1 MYKHIL
7 LPTDGSRLSG
17 KAIKQGIQLAKSLG
31 ANITAF
37 NVVLPYQQLMMDD
50 GLMAATTVD
59 FQKRFYEDSLK
70 RSNLLVDKIKAEA
83 KAAGVKCEGVTA
95 TSSVPYEAIVK
106 QARKSKCDLIMMAS
120 HGRKGLSSIL
130 LGSETSKVL
139 THSTVPVLVV
149 R

>member
-31 ANITAF
+31 ADITAF

-59 FQKRFYEDSLK
+59 FQKRFYDDSLK
-70 RSNLLVDKIKAEA
+70 RSNLLVDKIKAEVRGRYGYQQRA
-83 KAAGVKCEGVTA
+83 VRGDRQASQKIQMRPDHDGVSRPQRTVEHFARQRNLQGPHAFDRAGIGGT
-95 TSSVPYEAIVK
+95 
-106 QARKSKCDLIMMAS
+106 
-120 HGRKGLSSIL
+120 
-130 LGSETSKVL
+130 L
-139 THSTVPVLVV
+139 TD
-149 R
+149 

>member
-31 ANITAF
+31 ANLTAI
-37 NVVLPYQQLMMDD
+37 NVVLPYQQLIMDD
-50 GLMAATTVD
+50 GLMAPTSVD
-59 FQKRFYEDSLK
+59 FQKRFYDDSLK
-70 RSNLLVDKIKAEA
+70 RSNLLLDKIKAEA
-83 KAAGVKCEGVTA
+83 KAADVKCEGVTI

>member
-17 KAIKQGIQLAKSLG
+17 KAIKQGIKLAKSLG
-31 ANITAF
+31 ANLTAI
-37 NVVLPYQQLMMDD
+37 NVVLPYQQLIMDD
-50 GLMAATTVD
+50 GLMAPTSVD
-59 FQKRFYEDSLK
+59 FQKRFYDDSLK
-70 RSNLLVDKIKAEA
+70 RSNLLLDKIKAEA
-83 KAAGVKCEGVTA
+83 QAADVKCEGVTI

-120 HGRKGLSSIL
+120 HGRKGLASML

>member
-7 LPTDGSRLSG
+7 LPTDGSRISG
-17 KAIKQGIQLAKSLG
+17 KAVKQCIQLAKSLG
-31 ANITAF
+31 AKITAI
-37 NVVLPYQQLMMDD
+37 NVVLPYQQLIMDD
-50 GLMAATTVD
+50 GLMAPTSVD

-83 KAAGVKCEGVTA
+83 KTAGVECEGIAT

-106 QARKSKCDLIMMAS
+106 QARKSRCDLIVMAS

>member
-31 ANITAF
+31 AQVTAV
-37 NVVLPYQQLMMDD
+37 NVVMAYQQLIMDEAMMVP
-50 GLMAATTVD
+50 TSVD

-70 RSNLLVDKIKAEA
+70 RSNLLLDKIKAEA
-83 KAAGVKCEGVTA
+83 KAAGVTCEGVTI

>member
-7 LPTDGSRLSG
+7 LPTDGSKLSG
-17 KAIKQGIQLAKSLG
+17 KAIKQGIQLAKSLR
-31 ANITAF
+31 AKVTAV
-37 NVVLPYQQLMMDD
+37 NAVAAYQQLIMDE
-50 GLMAATTVD
+50 GLMAPTAAE
-59 FQKRFYEDSLK
+59 FQKRFYDDSVK
-70 RSNLLVDKIKAEA
+70 RSKLLLDKVKAEA
-83 KAAGVKCEGVTA
+83 KAAGVKCEGITI
-95 TSSVPYEAIVK
+95 TSSVPYDAIVK

-139 THSTVPVLVV
+139 THSTLPVLVV

>member
-50 GLMAATTVD
+50 GLMASTTVD

-83 KAAGVKCEGVTA
+83 NAAGVKCEGVTT

>member
-7 LPTDGSRLSG
+7 LPTDGSKLSG
-17 KAIKQGIQLAKSLG
+17 KAIKQGIQLAKSQG
-31 ANITAF
+31 AKVTAI
-37 NVVLPYQQLMMDD
+37 NVVPAYQQLFMDE
-50 GLMAATTVD
+50 GLMAPTAAG

-70 RSNLLVDKIKAEA
+70 RSNLLLDKIKAQA
-83 KAAGVKCEGVTA
+83 KAAGVKCEGVTI
-95 TSSVPYEAIVK
+95 TSSVPYDAIVK

-139 THSTVPVLVV
+139 THSTLPVLVV

>member
-17 KAIKQGIQLAKSLG
+17 KAVKQGIQLAKSLG
-31 ANITAF
+31 AQVTAV
-37 NVVLPYQQLMMDD
+37 NVVMAYQQLIMDEAMMVP
-50 GLMAATTVD
+50 TSVD

-70 RSNLLVDKIKAEA
+70 RSNLLLDKIKAEA
-83 KAAGVKCEGVTA
+83 KAADVKCEGVTI

-120 HGRKGLSSIL
+120 HGRKGLASIL
-130 LGSETSKVL
+130 LGSETAKVL
-139 THSTVPVLVV
+139 THSTIPVLVV

>member
-31 ANITAF
+31 ANITAL

-59 FQKRFYEDSLK
+59 FQKRFYDDSLK

>member
-7 LPTDGSRLSG
+7 LPTDGSKLSG
-17 KAIKQGIQLAKSLG
+17 KAIKQGIQLAKSLR
-31 ANITAF
+31 AKVTAIHA
-37 NVVLPYQQLMMDD
+37 VPAYQQLIMEE
-50 GLMAATTVD
+50 GLMAPTAAGI
-59 FQKRFYEDSLK
+59 QKRFYEDSLK
-70 RSNLLVDKIKAEA
+70 RSNLLLDKIKAEA
-83 KAAGVKCEGVTA
+83 KAAGVKCEGVTVR
-95 TSSVPYEAIVK
+95 SSVPYEAIVK
-106 QARKSKCDLIMMAS
+106 QAKKSKCDLIMMAS